1 MLTQMTLQTDKV
13 RLAPLTREHLPHLR
27 GFGEQTELWTWV
39 LDNYCQT
46 DEKLVHWFEQS
57 AQFDPDVQL
66 PLVIIDQQSNA
77 VAGSTRLFRLHKS
90 NLSAEIGHT
99 FIGQQWQR
107 SHINTHAKY
116 LLLKHAFETL
126 GLVRVQLRT
135 HEHNQASRA
144 AITRLGA
151 QFEGVILKDQRV
163 APNAFRNTAQFAI
176 TDDMWPQVKNQLEGW
191 L

>member
-1 MLTQMTLQTDKV
+1 MLKQITLGSDKV
-13 RLAPLTREHLPHLR
+13 RLEPLSREHLPHLR
-27 GFGEQTELWTWV
+27 GFAEQTKLWTWV
-39 LDNYCQT
+39 LDNYCKS
-46 DEKLVHWFEQS
+46 DEALTHWFEHS

-66 PLVIIDQQSNA
+66 PLVIIDKHSNQ
-77 VAGSTRLFRLHKS
+77 VAGSTRLFRLHKT

-99 FIGQQWQR
+99 FIGEQWQR

-135 HEHNQASRA
+135 HEHNQTSRS
-144 AITRLGA
+144 AISRLGA
-151 QFEGVILKDQRV
+151 QFEGIILKDQRV
-163 APNAFRNTAQFAI
+163 APDAFRNTAQFAI
-176 TDDMWPQVKNQLEGW
+176 TDDMWPDVKSKLEGW